1 MKEMKTTAQV
11 LVDCLEAEGVDVM
24 FDIPGEE
31 TLDLMFAIRDR
42 KTLFCYRLKGS
53 HANTI
58 KIVDLHVV
66 KALEDYL
73 KERTERGIDSPYLFI
88 SQKGNPISRQR
99 MDAMIKE
106 YAKNTDIPVEKR
118 HIHVLKHTRA
128 IDLAEL
134 DLDLD
139 DVQFWLGHKNIANTM
154 KYLAYTTT
162 LKRKLFMQLSLLE
175 GCKYESR
182 FFNLSEI
189 PASGFTELADPDYVP
204 ENQDNDLLSLPNLH

>member
-1 MKEMKTTAQV
+1 MLQLPIYTNGFNMSGDNLCNLPDFK
-11 LVDCLEAEGVDVM
+11 DVKM
-24 FDIPGEE
+24 Q
-31 TLDLMFAIRDR
+31 
-42 KTLFCYRLKGS
+42 Y
-53 HANTI
+53 TI

>member
-1 MKEMKTTAQV
+1 
-11 LVDCLEAEGVDVM
+11 
-24 FDIPGEE
+24 
-31 TLDLMFAIRDR
+31 
-42 KTLFCYRLKGS
+42 
-53 HANTI
+53 
-58 KIVDLHVV
+58 
-66 KALEDYL
+66 
-73 KERTERGIDSPYLFI
+73 
-88 SQKGNPISRQR
+88 

-106 YAKNTDIPVEKR
+106 YAKNTDIPVGKR